1 MANKTKQ
8 KEMISTRTFIK
19 QLRAELELE
28 LRDELGRNN
37 TREVR
42 SALRD
47 AVYDRVNGGLLER
60 INVDIDKIKE
70 DVRES
75 VQPVIEA
82 EREKRTARR
91 GRRIYKR
98 LNLSLRLQ
106 HGLMA
111 ISVIWL
117 IITGLPLKFP
127 DVPVFVG
134 IMSLLGGIDN
144 STWVHRL
151 AATGL
156 IVVSLWHVVY
166 IIFFRDGRRDFL
178 LMLPR
183 WKDITDFMQQMRF
196 YFGKSSEKPKF
207 GRFSYVEKFDYWAV
221 YWGCVIMIGT
231 GAVLWSPE
239 ITFSIVPKFIYDIAK
254 EVHSDEALLATLA
267 IIIWHFYNVH
277 FNPSRFPGSMV
288 WFHGRMTEEEME
300 EEHPLELEEIKRA
313 QAEAQKKEQEAAQ

>member
-8 KEMISTRTFIK
+8 KDLISTRNFIK

-28 LRDELGRNN
+28 LRGELGSS
-37 TREVR
+37 REVR
-42 SALRD
+42 AALREELD
-47 AVYDRVNGGLLER
+47 SRVDGDLSER
-60 INVDIDKIKE
+60 IGADIERIKAE
-70 DVRES
+70 VRES
-75 VQPVIEA
+75 VQPVLEA
-82 EREKRTARR
+82 EREKRKAKR

-98 LNLSLRLQ
+98 LNLTLRLQ

-127 DVPVFVG
+127 DVPFFVAT
-134 IMSLLGGIDN
+134 MDLLGGIDN
-144 STWVHRL
+144 STWIHRF

-156 IVVSLWHVVY
+156 IVVSLWHVAY
-166 IIFFRDGRRDFL
+166 IIFFRNGRRDFL

-183 WKDITDFMQQMRF
+183 WKDITDFMQQMKF
-196 YFGKSSEKPKF
+196 YFGKSNEKPKF

-231 GAVLWSPE
+231 GAILWSPE
-239 ITFSIVPKFIYDIAK
+239 ITFSFVPKFVYDIAK

-313 QAEAQKKEQEAAQ
+313 QAEAQKKEQEATQ